1 MSECKGKVQFCN
13 MSQLHHAVTSG
24 AKAQSTTVTDMKE
37 LLNKYVRPILKSA
50 NIPVTCVVN
59 MVNPMDLE

>member
-1 MSECKGKVQFCN
+1 